1 MSEWRDVDDDTP
13 PPPLAVTV
21 EKVMNGY
28 VLEGPEGKLV
38 FGNDQCS
45 ERSDCEATATMLY
58 GVLEQL
64 GELGSKHDPYRVRVA
79 VIERDTGKDVLGVD

>member
-1 MSEWRDVDDDTP
+1 MCEWEQCEDAP
-13 PPPLAVTV
+13 PPSTVVTV
-21 EKVMNGY
+21 EEVDNGY
-28 VLEGPEGKLV
+28 IVAGPSGV
-38 FGNDQCS
+38 MVYGNDLAS

-79 VIERDTGKDVLGVD
+79 VIERDTGRDVLGGD